1 MTSNKSVTSKSDR
14 PIAVLWSC
22 ELNANQLTQKF
33 EVADDEL
40 SEHQLVL
47 KTISLGVGA
56 KDEVNI
62 VEIVPEDESAPIPIA
77 TLQLSILPMTTIC
90 GIELT
95 PPVTFRLRNGSG
107 PVYVTGQNMVLED
120 YPWGEEEEQEEE
132 EEEEEEEQ
140 EEEEVETPPKPVK
153 RPASTKKGG
162 ISKKKKVGTDK
173 SEEES
178 GEEQPVKKGKE
189 SSKVKKGAA
198 KK

>member
-33 EVADDEL
+33 EVTDDEL

-47 KTISLGVGA
+47 KTICLGVGA

-132 EEEEEEEQ
+132 EEEEQ

-153 RPASTKKGG
+153 RAASTKKAGLA
-162 ISKKKKVGTDK
+162 KKKRVDADK